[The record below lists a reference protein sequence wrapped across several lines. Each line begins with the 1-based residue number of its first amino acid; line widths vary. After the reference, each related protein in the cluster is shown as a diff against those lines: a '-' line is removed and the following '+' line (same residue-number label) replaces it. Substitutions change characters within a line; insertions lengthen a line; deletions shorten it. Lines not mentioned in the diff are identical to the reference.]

1 MATHGGWSLEVLIK
15 SLLVR
20 ILDGS
25 IEGVVLG
32 VESRLLVLVWEQ
44 KVLWELIHSVHVG
57 F

>member
-1 MATHGGWSLEVLIK
+1 MATHRGWSLEVLIK

-25 IEGVVLG
+25 VEGVVLG
-32 VESRLLVLVWEQ
+32 VESRLFGLVWKQ
-44 KVLWELIHSVHVG
+44 KVLWELIHRVHVG